1 MAKSKHK
8 KRDKKY
14 VTNSAVKQKSSGLN
28 TWILVTITIIGAGL
42 VIYLS

>member
-1 MAKSKHK
+1 MGKSKHK

-14 VTNSAVKQKSSGLN
+14 VTNSAVTHKSSSVN
-28 TWILVTITIIGAGL
+28 TWILITVTLIGAGL